1 MHNEALSH
9 YTAKKATAD
18 LKLDF
23 ERQDKEMKEVKKAHA
38 SAEAGVKNA
47 EKQAEEL
54 RVNLRQSEEKL
65 TAE

>member
-1 MHNEALSH
+1 MHKEAQSR
-9 YTAKKATAD
+9 YTAEKATAD

-23 ERQDKEMKEVKKAHA
+23 ERQDKEIKEVKKAHA
-38 SAEAGVKNA
+38 SAEAGVKNV

-54 RVNLRQSEEKL
+54 RVKLRQSKEKL